1 MESGKA
7 EIEASKSLKDTCSTI
22 LKKRSIEESS
32 FLGHQEKKQK
42 ETSVPAID
50 PEPKALPKDV
60 IIEILSSLPAKSL
73 LRFKCVCKE
82 WCSIIQDQVF
92 IETHL
97 NKAPFIIR
105 YSDKDETSLG
115 TYRIV
120 VGNFEAM
127 GTVNGLSLE
136 KSCDS
141 EECRIRN
148 PTTRQILD
156 LRLPHP
162 HKGTFCVVFCY
173 KSLGQ
178 CKLVSLYKDE
188 TCYGCQV
195 LTIEKDDQWRDLE
208 VPSSQGN
215 KVLRVRLINTQ
226 REVVHYTMVI
236 LDGTEI
242 YVKIY
247 TFDFENECFSTT
259 NSTLT
264 QGSFTRSSKVS
275 VMAWDGCLSYAEVKE
290 EALNVWVLE
299 DYKKK
304 RWSKRKIVLPLTFLK
319 ENHIKLKNLIFYDVT
334 SDELSFLWNKSM
346 FAYNMK
352 TGTITCRS
360 SAPEGKQVFCEFRET
375 LVTLKGMRPEK

>member
-7 EIEASKSLKDTCSTI
+7 EIEAGKSFKDTCSTI

-32 FLGHQEKKQK
+32 FLGHQEKKK
-42 ETSVPAID
+42 KKTSVPAID

-60 IIEILSSLPAKSL
+60 IIEILGRLPAKCL

-97 NKAPFIIR
+97 NKAPFITH
-105 YSDKDETSLG
+105 YTDKDETSLG

-120 VGNFEAM
+120 VGNFETM

-156 LRLPHP
+156 LPHP

-195 LTIEKDDQWRDLE
+195 LTIEKDDQWRELE

-215 KVLRVRLINTQ
+215 KVLQVSLINIPK
-226 REVVHYTMVI
+226 EVVHYTMVI
-236 LDGTEI
+236 MDGTEI

-247 TFDFENECFSTT
+247 TLDFENECFSTT

-275 VMAWDGCLSYAEVKE
+275 IIGWDGCLSYAEVTE

-299 DYKKK
+299 DYKEK

-319 ENHIKLKNLIFYDVT
+319 ENHINMKKNLIFCEAL
-334 SDELSFLWNKSM
+334 SDELFFIWNRSKM

-352 TGTITCRS
+352 TGTITCTS
-360 SAPEGKQVFCEFRET
+360 SASEGKQILYEIQET